1 AEILIIPGFGVAG
14 ITGLILVLG
23 SLFAALVGNVGFDF
37 PPAEEL
43 ATAVLTM
50 AATLLLLILLMF
62 SLARYLPRSERFN
75 QLVLA
80 PELTSISGYTS
91 ADTIESLLGRSGR
104 ALTPLRPS
112 GAAEIDGERVDVIAA
127 GEFIPSGTP
136 VKVVRVRGSRVE
148 VRKESVSPGAETS
161 AV

>member
-1 AEILIIPGFGVAG
+1 
-14 ITGLILVLG
+14 
-23 SLFAALVGNVGFDF
+23 
-37 PPAEEL
+37 
-43 ATAVLTM
+43 M

-91 ADTIESLLGRSGR
+91 ADTIEGLLGRSGL

-127 GEFIPSGTP
+127 GEFIPTGTP
-136 VKVVRVRGSRVE
+136 VRVVRVRGSRVE
-148 VRKESVSPGAETS
+148 VRKESVLPGAETS